1 MAAAICNAS
10 PLIVLAKAGYL
21 DVLNQL
27 FDRVLVPV
35 AVKQEVLAGPTED
48 PARVAVESGSGIEVV
63 TLEPAV
69 TPLAYWRLGRGETEV
84 IEYARL
90 HPGTVAL
97 LDDLSARRAA
107 EALGVPVLGTLG
119 LLARALKGEPDAFGK
134 EAVERLEAAGLRVAN
149 NVVAEVVE
157 TLKRENRR

>member
-1 MAAAICNAS
+1 MTTAVCNAS

-27 FDRVLVPV
+27 FDRVLIPA
-35 AVKQEVLAGPTED
+35 AVKQEILAGPAED
-48 PARVAVESGSGIEVV
+48 PTRIALESGSGIEAVQ
-63 TLEPAV
+63 LEPEV

-107 EALGVPVLGTLG
+107 AALEVPVMGTLG
-119 LLARALKGEPDAFGK
+119 LLAKALKGDPDAFAG
-134 EAVERLEAAGLRVAN
+134 EAVKRLEAAGLHVDHKV
-149 NVVAEVVE
+149 VVAVVE
-157 TLKRENRR
+157 ALKRGDGQ

>member
-1 MAAAICNAS
+1 MATTAVCNAS

-27 FDRVLVPV
+27 FDHVLTPA
-35 AVKQEVLAGPTED
+35 AVKQEILSGPADD
-48 PARVAVESGSGIEVV
+48 PARIALESGSGIDVV
-63 TLEPAV
+63 KLEPEV

-97 LDDLSARRAA
+97 LDDLNARKAA
-107 EALGVPVLGTLG
+107 IALEVPVLGTLG
-119 LLARALKGEPDAFGK
+119 LLAKALKGDPDAFAD
-134 EAVERLEAAGLRVAN
+134 EAVQRLEAAGLYVDHK
-149 NVVAEVVE
+149 VVAVVVE
-157 TLKRENRR
+157 TLRKG